1 MWRRVISGKVGKKLC
16 NGILLSG
23 LAVSPLLFSDYSSGS
38 TLPLNSYKP
47 PTYNDPGFVLKE
59 IKKLG
64 IEVSATT
71 EELARH
77 SDSWFSTDHPLP
89 GEEPAA
95 IVFPTSTEEVSKVL
109 KLCHENQVP
118 IVPFTG
124 GTSLEGH
131 FINTKKSITIDLS
144 RMDQVIELHKDD
156 LDIVVQPGVGWEDL
170 RTYLDDYGLMFGP
183 DPGPGACIGGMAATS
198 CSGTNAARYGTMK
211 ENVIN
216 LTVVL
221 ADGTIVK
228 TRRRPRKSAAGYNLT
243 GLIIGSEGT
252 LGIVTEITLKLHVK
266 PKWESVVLISFP
278 NLKHAAGA
286 VTQFIQTGL
295 ILNAIEL
302 LDSQM
307 MKFVNDSGETESK
320 YEELDTLLIKV
331 GGSSNEAVDLTIN
344 EVKNIAHGNNATTF
358 KFAATEEEKFQ
369 LWNARKTALWS
380 TIAYGK
386 KHIDPNIQIWSTDV
400 AVPISSFVE
409 SLEKTRLEI
418 KESGL
423 TSSIVGHAGDGNYH
437 ALILFKEEER
447 ALATELVAR
456 MVERALDMDGTVS
469 GEHGIGI
476 GKKEF
481 LVNEVGQNAVD
492 LMRRLKFAVD
502 PNGILNPDKVFK
514 IDPINDRSV

>member
-1 MWRRVISGKVGKKLC
+1 MWRRVLSGKIRKNLC
-16 NGILLSG
+16 NGLLLSS
-23 LAVSPLLFSDYSSGS
+23 LAIPPLILSYDSPIS

-47 PTYNDPGFVLKE
+47 PSYNNPSFVLKE

-64 IEVSATT
+64 IEVSVTT

-89 GEEPAA
+89 DEEPTA

-109 KLCHENQVP
+109 RLCHENRIP

-131 FINTKKSITIDLS
+131 FINTKKGITIDLS
-144 RMDQVIELHKDD
+144 KMDQIIELHKDD

-170 RTYLDDYGLMFGP
+170 RTYLDNYGLLFGP

-228 TRRRPRKSAAGYNLT
+228 TKRRPRKSAAGYNLT

-252 LGIVTEITLKLHVK
+252 LGIVTEITLKLHVQ

-278 NLKHAAGA
+278 DLKHAAGA
-286 VTQFIQTGL
+286 VTEFIQTGL

-302 LDSQM
+302 LDNQM
-307 MKFVNDSGETESK
+307 IKFVNDTGETEK
-320 YEELDTLLIKV
+320 LYDELDTLLIKV
-331 GGSSNEAVDLTIN
+331 GGSSRKAVDITIS
-344 EVKNIAHGNNATTF
+344 EVKTIAQGNNATTF
-358 KFAATEEEKFQ
+358 KFANSEEEKFQ

-409 SLEKTRLEI
+409 SLETTRLEI

-447 ALATELVAR
+447 ALAADLVAK
-456 MVERALDMDGTVS
+456 MVERALAMDGTVS

-481 LVNEVGQNAVD
+481 LVDEVGQNAVD
-492 LMRRLKFAVD
+492 LMRKLKFAVD

-514 IDPINDRSV
+514 IDAINDRSV